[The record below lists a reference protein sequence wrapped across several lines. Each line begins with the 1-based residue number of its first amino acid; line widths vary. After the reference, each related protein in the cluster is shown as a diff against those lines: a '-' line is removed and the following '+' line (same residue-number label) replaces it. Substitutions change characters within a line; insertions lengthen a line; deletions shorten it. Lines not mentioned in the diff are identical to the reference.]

1 MPLEYLKLLFSRKN
15 LTIFLSMV
23 GVWILIITPHILIP
37 EIQKNNSVALEYTP
51 NNMNHIWA
59 RFDDICKLNQS
70 FNLIKNG
77 VISDHLTEP
86 QPTGSLNP
94 GILQELVPITIYAI
108 VTYLFSSN
116 TAPYFALGGFVS
128 LALLMFLIIG
138 RHLEFSWPISLTAGL
153 ISIFGYQYFL
163 PDSIFQWLFSW
174 NLVHTKVS
182 GTAEEYNSFYRIF
195 ALGGTYFIFLFFI
208 FIFHRL
214 FSGRRNYIDAVV
226 AGVVLGLQFY
236 TYIYYA
242 IAASILTGVFLI
254 YFLIKLWVDK
264 QNLDY
269 KKYVSLILICALV
282 GLIISLPSILNVLHA
297 VSGSNNEFIRKMDGG
312 AFKTEFFWANK
323 EVILFG
329 IITVFLCKKI
339 KFRLIVLSAIFSIIL
354 TENAQLFFGFNIQQG
369 HMYVRTAMPLLVFM
383 FFIALYN
390 FLSIIFNSLNYRVTF
405 YILISV
411 YTGFF
416 LFESVH
422 YAISY
427 SNNTAKFQGVSA
439 DQKNLIKFF
448 NIAPEAHPIIAT
460 LSPELAVNLSIE
472 SKVRLYNR
480 FAMNAPLEPASNIF
494 KRLALTFFLFE
505 SGKGDVREYFS
516 ISGSETEKRYDFYY
530 FQYYFRG
537 MEHNAMLNII
547 LDNIYLKDNIFMYN
561 NCKYIGKEFDYIIL
575 VNDNTKSGSFNR
587 LRENG
592 KCFKNVGIFGIYTV
606 YKIDI

>member
-1 MPLEYLKLLFSRKN
+1 
-15 LTIFLSMV
+15 
-23 GVWILIITPHILIP
+23 
-37 EIQKNNSVALEYTP
+37 
-51 NNMNHIWA
+51 
-59 RFDDICKLNQS
+59 
-70 FNLIKNG
+70 
-77 VISDHLTEP
+77 
-86 QPTGSLNP
+86 
-94 GILQELVPITIYAI
+94 
-108 VTYLFSSN
+108 
-116 TAPYFALGGFVS
+116 
-128 LALLMFLIIG
+128 
-138 RHLEFSWPISLTAGL
+138 
-153 ISIFGYQYFL
+153 
-163 PDSIFQWLFSW
+163 
-174 NLVHTKVS
+174 
-182 GTAEEYNSFYRIF
+182 
-195 ALGGTYFIFLFFI
+195 
-208 FIFHRL
+208 
-214 FSGRRNYIDAVV
+214 
-226 AGVVLGLQFY
+226 
-236 TYIYYA
+236 
-242 IAASILTGVFLI
+242 
-254 YFLIKLWVDK
+254 
-264 QNLDY
+264 
-269 KKYVSLILICALV
+269 
-282 GLIISLPSILNVLHA
+282 
-297 VSGSNNEFIRKMDGG
+297 
-312 AFKTEFFWANK
+312 
-323 EVILFG
+323 
-329 IITVFLCKKI
+329 
-339 KFRLIVLSAIFSIIL
+339 LSAIFSIIL